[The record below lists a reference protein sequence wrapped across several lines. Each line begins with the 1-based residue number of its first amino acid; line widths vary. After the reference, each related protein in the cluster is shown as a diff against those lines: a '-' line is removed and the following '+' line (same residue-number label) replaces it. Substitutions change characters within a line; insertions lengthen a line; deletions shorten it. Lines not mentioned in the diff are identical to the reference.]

1 VVANYDVYVLYGS
14 EWRVALPA
22 LPKRCRSAPPVCKK
36 LSHLGS
42 MFTYKVEM
50 KALQ

>member
-1 VVANYDVYVLYGS
+1 VVANYDVYELFSS
-14 EWRVALPA
+14 EWRAA
-22 LPKRCRSAPPVCKK
+22 LPKRCRSAPPFCKK
-36 LSHLGS
+36 LVHFGN